1 MAERILLIRPCCLGD
16 VVLATAALQAL
27 RDAYPEAHITWAVGS
42 WSQSIIAHHPLVDAF
57 LDTGEADLP
66 TRSLPDFLR
75 FVRQMRAGRFDIVI
89 SLVRSPLMS
98 LAVRLS
104 GAPIRAGID
113 SNGRGFG
120 YSVRVPIE
128 PNTSRHEAAIYLDV
142 IRALTHAEASYEAH
156 IPILESAEVHVEQ
169 LLAQHSIQRYWVVN
183 PAGGDNPGMRF
194 HQKRYP
200 PEKFAELIREM
211 SPIINADVILIAGPN
226 DQPIVDQV
234 QEKLPSPVPSFVGS
248 LHFAEIGAL
257 ANGAS
262 LYLGNDTGLTH
273 LAAASGGKTAMLMGP
288 TDPNRYAPYTAD
300 SIALWKPTELNAGG
314 VEEAA
319 EDWDWDRDGISVS
332 EAVEKLKTFLDTP

>member
-1 MAERILLIRPCCLGD
+1 MSERILLIRPCCLGD

-27 RDAYPEAHITWAVGS
+27 RDAYPKANITWAVGS
-42 WSQSIIAHHPLVDAF
+42 WSQPIIAHHSLVDAF

-75 FVRQMRAGRFDIVI
+75 FVRQMRAGRFDIVV

-104 GAPIRAGID
+104 DIPIRVGID

-120 YSVRVPIE
+120 YSIRVPID
-128 PNTSRHEAAIYLDV
+128 PNASRHEAVIYLDV

-156 IPILESAEVHVEQ
+156 IPVLESAEVHVKQ
-169 LLAQHSIQRYWVVN
+169 LLAQHGIQRYWVVN

-194 HQKRYP
+194 HHKRYP
-200 PEKFAELIREM
+200 PEKFAELIREV
-211 SPIINADVILIAGPN
+211 SPMINADVILIAGPD

-248 LHFAEIGAL
+248 LSFSEVGAL
-257 ANGAS
+257 ASGAV

-288 TDPNRYAPYTAD
+288 TDPIRYAPYTAD
-300 SIALWKPTELNAGG
+300 SLALWKLTELNVGG
-314 VEEAA
+314 VDEAA
-319 EDWDWDRDGISVS
+319 KSWDWDHNGISVA
-332 EAVEKLKTFLDTP
+332 EAVEKLKIFLDTP